1 MSLTSL
7 IRQRPDISD
16 FLLSRIMD
24 MPAKPK
30 FTGGVFP
37 ETFNYSQ
44 IGTAFDYA
52 FRFELLRKYPHA
64 KEEEWVAEQGE
75 ALILANPFPYVGKWE
90 NPAIKTIDSAREARR
105 QYYTNQNSKN
115 LRKLIEMCFRLSH
128 LDMVYREFKLPSGPV
143 PRDGL
148 MPAPER
154 QDIDDVVSMLSK
166 SKKFLD
172 SNRFSQSSII
182 ALNPTFGRY
191 SELVGGADADIIT
204 SSSLIDLRTTS
215 HPSIDNYELAQIV
228 GYYMLLRM
236 NNENP
241 LQVSTDET
249 SQFPAVHEVGMFFSR
264 FGGEHHHV
272 YVSLIHIWR

>member
-1 MSLTSL
+1 
-7 IRQRPDISD
+7 
-16 FLLSRIMD
+16 
-24 MPAKPK
+24 
-30 FTGGVFP
+30 
-37 ETFNYSQ
+37 
-44 IGTAFDYA
+44 
-52 FRFELLRKYPHA
+52 
-64 KEEEWVAEQGE
+64 
-75 ALILANPFPYVGKWE
+75 
-90 NPAIKTIDSAREARR
+90 
-105 QYYTNQNSKN
+105 
-115 LRKLIEMCFRLSH
+115 MCFRLSH

-204 SSSLIDLRTTS
+204 SSSLIDLKTTS

-249 SQFPAVHEVGMFFSR
+249 SQFPAVHG
-264 FGGEHHHV
+264 
-272 YVSLIHIWR
+272 